1 MAKQVLIPVD
11 GIEDA
16 RVAVAAIPQVC
27 AAGDECVIL
36 AVLEEPERELI
47 GSTPT
52 HVMPEPYTG
61 AGGSEGP
68 RAPNDAPVFVP
79 REEMRELAA
88 RDMVEQLDRMTQPLR
103 DGGVQVRT
111 ETVFSDNPAGAVL
124 DYAGDVDAEIV
135 VTRQF
140 QEKLANGSDSERFAA
155 VLPGT

>member
-1 MAKQVLIPVD
+1 VD

-16 RVAVAAIPQVC
+16 RVAVSAIPQVC
-27 AAGDECVIL
+27 SAGDECVVL

-68 RAPNDAPVFVP
+68 RVPNDAPVFVP
-79 REEMRELAA
+79 REEMREMVA
-88 RDMVEQLDRMTQPLR
+88 RDTSEAIDGMAQHLR
-103 DGGVQVRT
+103 DAGIEVRI
-111 ETVFSDNPAGAVL
+111 ETVFSDTFAEAIL
-124 DYAGDVDAEIV
+124 DYAGDIDAEIV
-135 VTRQF
+135 VTRRF
-140 QEKLANGSDSERFAA
+140 QEKLANESDSERFAA